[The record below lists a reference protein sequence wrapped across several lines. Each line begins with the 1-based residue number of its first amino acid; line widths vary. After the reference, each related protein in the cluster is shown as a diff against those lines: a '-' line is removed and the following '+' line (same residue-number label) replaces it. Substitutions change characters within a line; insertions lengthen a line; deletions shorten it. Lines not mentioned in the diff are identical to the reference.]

1 LKEVIIFRTGIGLNL
16 TLVPFAAKGFFCAVL
31 FMMGYA
37 RPIESNSGVGG
48 QDILLSRSK
57 DGFFTTDTSSLNITR
72 VAGVRVGLLKINT
85 RSTIPKIPTTA
96 APLII
101 PTVAIELDGAA

>member
-1 LKEVIIFRTGIGLNL
+1 MKEVIVFRTGIAVNL

-31 FMMGYA
+31 FITGYD

-48 QDILLSRSK
+48 QDILLSRSNT
-57 DGFFTTDTSSLNITR
+57 GFFTTDTSSLNITR
-72 VAGVRVGLLKINT
+72 VAGDRVGRLKINA
-85 RSTIPKIPTTA
+85 RSAIPKIDATA

-101 PTVAIELDGAA
+101 PTVAIEVDGAD

>member
-1 LKEVIIFRTGIGLNL
+1 LKEVIVFRTGIAVNL
-16 TLVPFAAKGFFCAVL
+16 TLVPFAAKGFFC
-31 FMMGYA
+31 GGIGCG

-72 VAGVRVGLLKINT
+72 VAGDRVGRLKINA
-85 RSTIPKIPTTA
+85 SSAIPKIDATA

-101 PTVAIELDGAA
+101 PTVAIEVDGAD